1 MAHHDRRPDIPGVE
15 QVDERYL
22 DNCAQGLTK
31 IRLLNIYVFVAFKP
45 ICRALV
51 LEVRTVFTLI
61 SINVREFS
69 TQVGHTYYR
78 PMRAERLKETVSL
91 KKARVVYIV
100 GTKLAAHT
108 GPLSVL
114 AREDERKL
122 WTPAVRM
129 ALLEPLSSFSRRL
142 SMDEAMQ

>member
-1 MAHHDRRPDIPGVE
+1 
-15 QVDERYL
+15 
-22 DNCAQGLTK
+22 
-31 IRLLNIYVFVAFKP
+31 
-45 ICRALV
+45 
-51 LEVRTVFTLI
+51 
-61 SINVREFS
+61 
-69 TQVGHTYYR
+69 
-78 PMRAERLKETVSL
+78 MRAERLKETVSL

-100 GTKLAAHT
+100 GTKLAAHF
-108 GPLSVL
+108 GPLSAL